1 MTTDTARRERVARI
15 WAEHQWEALEALQR
29 YGTVY
34 AYQVEDLLSDERV
47 AAPYLGPASVPDPR
61 ATQPL
66 SRITFTWGPLV
77 EWRGRFV
84 RSVVSDEGFK
94 VYPPG
99 PTHHEE
105 MVDAMA
111 YAMAALGKGRP
122 A

>member
-1 MTTDTARRERVARI
+1 MTRADDRRERVARI
-15 WAEHQWEALEALQR
+15 WAEHQCEALEALQR
-29 YGTVY
+29 YGRGY
-34 AYQVEDLLSDERV
+34 AYKVEDRLSDELTLT
-47 AAPYLGPASVPDPR
+47 PYTGPANVPL
-61 ATQPL
+61 TQPL

-99 PTHHEE
+99 PTHHDEA
-105 MVDAMA
+105 VDAMA
-111 YAMAALGKGRP
+111 HVMAAALLGRP